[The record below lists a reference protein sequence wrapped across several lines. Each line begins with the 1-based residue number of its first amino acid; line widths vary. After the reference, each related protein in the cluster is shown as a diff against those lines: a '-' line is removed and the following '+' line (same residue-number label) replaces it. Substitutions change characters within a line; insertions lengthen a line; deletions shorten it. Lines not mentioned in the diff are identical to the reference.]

1 MQGTASQPCQQGI
14 AVKACEYAGVL
25 TSKVSDLLEFKE
37 NRAVTSL
44 QARVSCYRA
53 LRYVGLPCVHI
64 TKAAGQS
71 SGRPIGRTSQSGYV

>member
-1 MQGTASQPCQQGI
+1 MSAGHSRQR
-14 AVKACEYAGVL
+14 ACEYAGVL

-53 LRYVGLPCVHI
+53 LRAVGLPCVHI

-71 SGRPIGRTSQSGYV
+71 SCRAAGRAAAPAKADTSD